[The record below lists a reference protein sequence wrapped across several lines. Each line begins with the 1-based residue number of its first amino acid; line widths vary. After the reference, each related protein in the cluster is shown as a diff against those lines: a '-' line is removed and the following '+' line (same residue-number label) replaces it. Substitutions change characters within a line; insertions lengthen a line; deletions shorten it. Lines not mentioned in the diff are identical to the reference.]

1 MHLTAQHD
9 WVSIYSWIE
18 ESEPSQ
24 APCGPAWP
32 PLSPDIV
39 DRSTLCSTYMRQD
52 ILNKLAR

>member
-9 WVSIYSWIE
+9 WVSICAWIE
-18 ESEPSQ
+18 QSEPSQ
-24 APCGPAWP
+24 APCAAWP

-39 DRSTLCSTYMRQD
+39 DRSTLCSAYMRQD